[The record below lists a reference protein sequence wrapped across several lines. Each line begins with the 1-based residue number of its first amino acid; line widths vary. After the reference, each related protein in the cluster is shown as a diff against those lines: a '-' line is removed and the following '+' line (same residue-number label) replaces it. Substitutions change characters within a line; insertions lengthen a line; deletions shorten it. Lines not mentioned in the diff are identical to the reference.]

1 MNERA
6 EVRKRESADRGEGRD
21 SEGATTALAP
31 RVARGH
37 TQRRK
42 EWGGVQQI
50 QHNIFWPKRGGNCF
64 ALRRRGLLPIITT
77 ISRLLGR
84 IFRMGELVV

>member
-31 RVARGH
+31 RVARGGAH
-37 TQRRK
+37 ATAER
-42 EWGGVQQI
+42 V
-50 QHNIFWPKRGGNCF
+50 
-64 ALRRRGLLPIITT
+64 
-77 ISRLLGR
+77 GR
-84 IFRMGELVV
+84 SATNTAQYFLAKKGRELFCLT